1 MFRGRSLPARPAC
14 ASLLACAAAL
24 LVSLPALA
32 QRRGDKTPPAAAN
45 AATAAAAARND
56 EAYTAKIRE
65 YTTEKF
71 FLTELVDHLPA
82 SDRVPTPEK
91 TLGYVV
97 GAPNRLTYTKDI
109 HRYMRELERA
119 SPRVRVFVAPEKSE
133 EGREQLLVAVSDEAN
148 LKQLDRYK
156 EITARLADPRR
167 TSDAEAKQLIGEGKA
182 FYWASGAIHSNET
195 GSPEMLMEMAYRLAV
210 EETPFIQD
218 IRRNLIVLITPT
230 LEVDG
235 RDRMVDLYN
244 YRKANP
250 GKNSPSLLYWGKYVA
265 HDNNRDGLGMALAL
279 TRNMMRTFL
288 EYHPQVLHDLHESVP
303 FLYTSTG
310 TGPYNAWLDPIVIDE
325 WHLLAYHEVEELT
338 KRGVP
343 GVWTHGF
350 YDGWAPNYMFYV
362 ANGHN
367 SIGRFYE
374 TFGNGGADTLDRTVA
389 QQAQRE
395 WYRPNPPLPRV
406 KWSLR
411 NNVNLQQSAIL
422 LAMNFTANNRERF
435 LNNFYLKS
443 KRAVAKATNEGP
455 VAYVVPGDA
464 PRPVEAADMVN
475 LLRLMGVEVHRAT
488 REFTLRDE
496 RPQARAVAAAEGRD
510 APREARA
517 EQGAEERGAEGERA
531 PGSVEPRAGAGQQQP
546 RTGAGQPERRAAER
560 RFPAGSY
567 IIRMDQPY
575 SRMAD
580 MMLDTQYYNASDP
593 RPYDDTGWTLG
604 AMRNVPTVRV
614 KDRAVLSAPMELLM
628 ADASVRGRL
637 VGGGGSGAKVFVI
650 NHNTENTLA
659 TLRYRLKD
667 VRMSVAENSFKMGAQ
682 DFNAGSFIIK
692 TEGNPTDLRARLEA
706 AVVELG
712 LNAYGFNDNPAV
724 RTHEIG
730 TPRIAILHTWQNTQ
744 NEGWYRIEFDRL
756 RIPYSYISE
765 HTIRD
770 TPNLRERFDVIIF
783 PPVGG
788 TAQSI
793 VNGIPRR
800 GDPIPWKASALTP
813 NFGNSPDQ
821 TDDIRGG
828 MGLGGV
834 ANLQRFVSEGGL
846 FVAVQNTVR
855 VPVEY
860 GMTTGVSIETPRQLQ
875 AAGSIFNATFTDR
888 KSPISY
894 GYGETLPIYFNQ
906 APLFQLTTGAPGGG
920 AGGGAG
926 AAGGG
931 ARPTGRGGVNDP
943 DVIQAM
949 PQAAP
954 APPRP
959 PARPGEEQLT
969 DEQRL
974 QLGAFYVPLAE
985 RPRVVLRFAR
995 EERDLLVSGMLANGS
1010 ELANRAAVIDVPHG
1024 RGHILLFATNP
1035 MWRHQTQ
1042 GEFFLL
1048 FNAALNYDNL
1058 GVGLAETTP
1067 APPQRETRS
1076 EEQ

>member
-1 MFRGRSLPARPAC
+1 MKPGCSIPLWAC
-14 ASLLACAAAL
+14 ALICSAAL
-24 LVSLPALA
+24 FVSAPA
-32 QRRGDKTPPAAAN
+32 QRRAARTPAAPSST
-45 AATAAAAARND
+45 ATAND
-56 EAYTAKIRE
+56 EAYTAKIKE
-65 YTTEKF
+65 YTTEKY

-82 SDRVPTPEK
+82 SSSVPAPDK
-91 TLGYVV
+91 VLGYVV
-97 GAPNRLTYTKDI
+97 GTPNKLTYTKDI

-133 EGREQLLVAVSDEAN
+133 EGREQLLVAISDEAN
-148 LKQLDRYK
+148 LAKLDRYK
-156 EITARLADPRR
+156 EINARLADPRR
-167 TSDAEAKQLIGEGKA
+167 TTDADARQLIGEGKA
-182 FYWASGAIHSNET
+182 FYWASGSIHSTET

-210 EETPFIQD
+210 EESPFIQD
-218 IRRNLIVLITPT
+218 IRRNLVVLITPT

-250 GKNSPSLLYWGKYVA
+250 GKNAPSLLYWGKYVA

-279 TRNMMRTFL
+279 TRNMMKTFL

-325 WHLLAYHEVEELT
+325 WHLLAYHEVEEMT

-374 TFGNGGADTLDRTVA
+374 TFGNGGADTMDRTVT
-389 QQAQRE
+389 QQSQRD
-395 WYRPNPPLPRV
+395 WYRPNPPFPRV
-406 KWSLR
+406 RWSIR
-411 NNVNLQQSAIL
+411 NNINLQQSAIL

-443 KRAVAKATNEGP
+443 KRAVAKAANEGP
-455 VAYVVPGDA
+455 AAYIVPGDTT
-464 PRPVEAADMVN
+464 RPVEAADMVN

-488 REFTLRDE
+488 REFTLKDD
-496 RPQARAVAAAEGRD
+496 RPQPRATAETPQG
-510 APREARA
+510 APQRT
-517 EQGAEERGAEGERA
+517 EQGAEQRGAEGERA
-531 PGSVEPRAGAGQQQP
+531 PASTEQPPRQ
-546 RTGAGQPERRAAER
+546 GAGQPERKVAER

-614 KDRAVLSAPMELLM
+614 KDRAVLAAPMELLTT
-628 ADASVRGRL
+628 DASVRGKL
-637 VGGGGSGAKVFVI
+637 TGASNAAAYVV

-667 VRMSVAENSFKMGAQ
+667 VRMSVAESEFKSGGQ
-682 DFNAGSFIIK
+682 TFNAGSFVIRA
-692 TEGNPTDLRARLEA
+692 EGNSTGLRAQLEA
-706 AVVELG
+706 AVTELG
-712 LNAYGFNDNPAV
+712 LQAVGFDKAPDV
-724 RTHEIG
+724 RTHDISA
-730 TPRIAILHTWQNTQ
+730 PRVAILHTWQNTQ

-756 RIPYSYISE
+756 QIPYSYISE

-770 TPNLRERFDVIIF
+770 TPNLREKYDVIIF

-800 GDPIPWKASALTP
+800 GDAIPWKASAVTP
-813 NFGNSPDQ
+813 NLGNSPDQ
-821 TDDIRGG
+821 SEDIRGG
-828 MGLGGV
+828 MELTGV
-834 ANLQRFVSEGGL
+834 ANLQRFVSDGGL
-846 FVAVQNTVR
+846 FITVQNTVR

-860 GMTTGVSIETPRQLQ
+860 GMTTGVTIETPRQLQ
-875 AAGSIFNATFTDR
+875 AAGSIFNATFADR

-894 GYGETLPIYFNQ
+894 GYGEQLPIYFNQ
-906 APLFQLTTGAPGGG
+906 APLFQVATGIPG
-920 AGGGAG
+920 GGGAG
-926 AAGGG
+926 AGG
-931 ARPTGRGGVNDP
+931 ARPSGRGGLNDP
-943 DVIQAM
+943 DIVQGM

-954 APPRP
+954 APQRP

-969 DEQRL
+969 EEQRL
-974 QLGAFYVPLAE
+974 QLGPFYVPMRE

-1010 ELANRAAVIDVPHG
+1010 ELANRAAIVDVPLG
-1024 RGHILLFATNP
+1024 RGHVLLFATNP

-1058 GVGLAETTP
+1058 GVGLADTAP
-1067 APPQRETRS
+1067 APAREVRS